1 MLYNKKVEYIIPK
14 YKIGPNYE
22 SKPKSCFIDRNR
34 VDTVKP
40 MKIEENSITEEEIK
54 AYKKELVEELKK
66 QGAIEKE
73 IGLISDELII
83 NAINNKRNV
92 SDIVWALLQ

>member
-1 MLYNKKVEYIIPK
+1 MLYNKKVEYSIPE

-40 MKIEENSITEEEIK
+40 MKIEE
-54 AYKKELVEELKK
+54 KKDT
-66 QGAIEKE
+66 Q
-73 IGLISDELII
+73 
-83 NAINNKRNV
+83 
-92 SDIVWALLQ
+92 